1 MNLFHLPVSRL
12 NTSSHPFTQIS
23 DILSKYPKKILIAS
37 SSPIKNEFAKRFALT
52 DRQAYNYIRHHQGV
66 EFIENN
72 YGIIHTLD
80 FNEAVDSVAVYCRR
94 HGGKL

>member
-12 NTSSHPFTQIS
+12 NTSSHHFTQIS

-37 SSPIKNEFAKRFALT
+37 SSPTKNEFAKRFALT
-52 DRQAYNYIRHHQGV
+52 DRHYIRHHQGV

-80 FNEAVDSVAVYCRR
+80 FNEAVDSVAIYCRR